1 MEIYVGNFAYSTT
14 EQELLSLFSPYGAVD
29 NVHLI
34 TDHYTR
40 QSKGFGYIRMQR
52 KQDGEE
58 AIKRL
63 HDSAVNDRKLVVKEA
78 QSPSLRQG
86 GRW

>member
-14 EQELLSLFSPYGAVD
+14 ERELLSLFSPYGEVE

-40 QSKGFGYIRMQR
+40 QSKGFGYIRMQS
-52 KQDGEE
+52 KLDGAE
-58 AIKRL
+58 AIQKL
-63 HDSAVNDRKLVVKEA
+63 HDTAVNDRKLVVKEA